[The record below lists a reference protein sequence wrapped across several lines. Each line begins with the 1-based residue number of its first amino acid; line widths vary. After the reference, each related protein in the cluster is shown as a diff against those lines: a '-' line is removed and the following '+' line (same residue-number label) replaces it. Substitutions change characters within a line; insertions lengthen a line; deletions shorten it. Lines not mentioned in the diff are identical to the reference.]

1 MDCSPTLLCLPA
13 PHGVRLA
20 PYPRAARPTAPPRV
34 PAVHELLP
42 FAPMPMTPIY
52 ASRVRCPG
60 PWTERLPATYVCDS
74 ASALRAPVS
83 RPLSSP
89 PARPPTAYTDIAT
102 YIPVFDAQV
111 PTRRATTSTSW
122 LRRTL
127 TAIFSCCPITC
138 ISLCFLLP
146 HSRLPRPLAMSII
159 HRTYAFARPPLR
171 ESSSFGLGKARVWML
186 AVIDYLEDAPMM
198 MSD

>member
-1 MDCSPTLLCLPA
+1 MTARISPYIVLAP
-13 PHGVRLA
+13 PHGLLPHPPLPPRTA
-20 PYPRAARPTAPPRV
+20 RRAARSLPPCGAPYCCAARSRRARTVTVRP
-34 PAVHELLP
+34 
-42 FAPMPMTPIY
+42 PMPMTPIY

-60 PWTERLPATYVCDS
+60 SWTERLPATYVCDS
-74 ASALRAPVS
+74 ASALRAPP
-83 RPLSSP
+83 RPALSS
-89 PARPPTAYTDIAT
+89 RPPTAYTDTAT
-102 YIPVFDAQV
+102 YISVFDAQV

-159 HRTYAFARPPLR
+159 HRTYAFAVLR
-171 ESSSFGLGKARVWML
+171 ILSSQAGLGRARCN
-186 AVIDYLEDAPMM
+186 
-198 MSD
+198 